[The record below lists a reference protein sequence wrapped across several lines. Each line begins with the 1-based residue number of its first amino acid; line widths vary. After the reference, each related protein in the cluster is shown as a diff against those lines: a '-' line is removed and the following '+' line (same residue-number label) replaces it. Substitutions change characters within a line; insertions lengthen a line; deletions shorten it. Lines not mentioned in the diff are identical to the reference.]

1 MSAKPVTFDP
11 TASRFDWDEAA
22 FATELDAEGR
32 ARHDAAHGEPR
43 EGAADCSFLA
53 AVGSA
58 TATIARAARHEV
70 SSSYGVVIDHAAPP
84 AHADAELRKEQDAA
98 LGDMEQICRNG
109 IDATTPLKEAVNTT
123 RAQYTDFTV
132 NHGLVGETAD
142 DQDRWATCWIS
153 GVAALELGL
162 NAWTLGTAHPSGLVG
177 VLPEMFVFT
186 AVNVFAGLVIA
197 YGRRRKN
204 HHPKFRARRLTG
216 WLCVAAAVV
225 LVPLAN
231 LVFGHYRDA
240 LVSLQREIADGDYQ
254 TFLESWA
261 VLFRT
266 ALATAF
272 SDEWI
277 PKSMQTVALIFGGMF
292 MAGLVQYKRYRAD
305 DPYPGFGELSRKRQ
319 RAQELYVREVAAIN
333 RRVTGRADDAI
344 AALSAI
350 ATEVA
355 LAPALATEMRF
366 KFESW
371 GDAYRNL
378 VAGLTDA
385 AKKRLEA
392 YRRTNRGLKP
402 WPETLD
408 AAFDGFALDPA
419 LSDPPEPPTV
429 PDGQDPDILSLREQC
444 DKVVLLARS
453 RYGSEV
459 FAPLLAVDPNDQNH
473 RQFADPV
480 GKLREIKREISG
492 MLRPQD

>member
-1 MSAKPVTFDP
+1 MPAESVIFDP
-11 TASRFDWDEAA
+11 TVPRFEWDGAVFDA
-22 FATELDAEGR
+22 ELDAEGQ
-32 ARHDAAHGEPR
+32 ARRDAAHGEPR
-43 EGAADCSFLA
+43 EGAVDCPFLA
-53 AVGSA
+53 EVGSA
-58 TATIARAARHEV
+58 AAKITQAARHEL
-70 SSSYGVVIDHAAPP
+70 SSSYSAEIDNAVPR
-84 AHADAELRKEQDAA
+84 AHADADLRKEQDAA
-98 LGDMEQICRNG
+98 LGDMEQICLNG

-132 NHGLVGETAD
+132 EHGLVGETAD
-142 DQDRWATCWIS
+142 DQDRWATWWIA
-153 GVAALELGL
+153 GVAALEVGL

-216 WLCVAAAVV
+216 WLCVVTAVF

-319 RAQELYVREVAAIN
+319 RAQELYMREVAAIN
-333 RRVTGRADDAI
+333 RRVKGRADDAI
-344 AALSAI
+344 AAFSETA
-350 ATEVA
+350 AEVA
-355 LAPALATEMRF
+355 MVPALAAEIRL

-371 GDAYRNL
+371 GEAYRNL
-378 VAGLTDA
+378 VAGLNDA
-385 AKKRLEA
+385 ARKLLEV
-392 YRRTNRGLKP
+392 YRRTNRRLKP
-402 WPETLD
+402 WPATLD
-408 AAFDGFALDPA
+408 AAFDGFALDPDLA
-419 LSDPPEPPTV
+419 DPPEPPAV
-429 PDGQDPDILSLREQC
+429 PNGYDGDILPLREHC

-459 FAPLLAVDPNDQNH
+459 FAPLPAVDPNDKNH

-480 GKLREIKREISG
+480 GKLGEIKREISG
-492 MLRPQD
+492 MLQPQD